1 MSLHKQS
8 MTPFTLILP
17 DGEVWESYVMFTQNN
32 CILYANIMF
41 HANIKHINCLS
52 GTNKKYKNLKRSGFL
67 YLMKNP
73 SRFIKRIASKVYESI
88 CLAFSSLAVFTEK
101 KVGQSSRSQES
112 SIGALGSRMM

>member
-1 MSLHKQS
+1 

-17 DGEVWESYVMFTQNN
+17 DGEGWESYVMFTQNN

-73 SRFIKRIASKVYESI
+73 SRFIKRI
-88 CLAFSSLAVFTEK
+88 CLAFSSLAFFTEK
-101 KVGQSSRSQES
+101 KGRTE
-112 SIGALGSRMM
+112 LGIARKLDWCPWIENDVN